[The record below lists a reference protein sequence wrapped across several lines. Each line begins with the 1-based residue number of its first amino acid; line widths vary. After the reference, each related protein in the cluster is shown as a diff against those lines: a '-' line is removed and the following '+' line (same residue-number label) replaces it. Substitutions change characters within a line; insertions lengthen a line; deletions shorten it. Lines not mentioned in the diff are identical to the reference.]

1 MKRIFVILILTLTI
15 LKVNAQNEIDALRY
29 SQNFYAGTARF
40 AGMGGAFGA
49 LGSDFSTLS
58 INPAGIG
65 LFKTSE
71 FTFTPSFYIANTS
84 SSFNGSVNDDNKY
97 NFNLGNIGFV
107 YDFYKRGKFAE
118 GNGWKDIQFGFGINR
133 LNNYNNRMIIDGFSA
148 NSTMMNQYID
158 WAKGYKPAD
167 LNVFDTQ
174 LAYQTYLINPTGD
187 STQYD
192 SPVKGNVTQR
202 KTLSASGSTNEFVIT
217 LGGNYSDKF
226 YLGATIGFPFIKY
239 SEQSTY
245 REFNQDSSV
254 HNFNSFTVNDDLTTS
269 GAGINVK
276 LGMIYR
282 PNNFVRLGVAL
293 HTPTY
298 YYSMQDQWSRK
309 ISSDMGVDGKYSTDP
324 SQGTFDYQ
332 ITTPMRMI
340 GSLAFLIGDMGLVSA
355 DYEFVDYSDARLRA
369 DNEEFFNQNEK
380 IQEKYTSTANIRVG
394 TEWRLN
400 PVTLRAGYGIYGSPF
415 KTTINDGKRTV
426 YSFGLGFKEKQYYID
441 FAYSYAQQ
449 KEDYYFYD
457 DAKLSPVKNTL
468 TGSSIMMT
476 LGFKY

>member
-1 MKRIFVILILTLTI
+1 
-15 LKVNAQNEIDALRY
+15 
-29 SQNFYAGTARF
+29 
-40 AGMGGAFGA
+40 
-49 LGSDFSTLS
+49 
-58 INPAGIG
+58 
-65 LFKTSE
+65 
-71 FTFTPSFYIANTS
+71 
-84 SSFNGSVNDDNKY
+84 
-97 NFNLGNIGFV
+97 
-107 YDFYKRGKFAE
+107 
-118 GNGWKDIQFGFGINR
+118 
-133 LNNYNNRMIIDGFSA
+133 
-148 NSTMMNQYID
+148 
-158 WAKGYKPAD
+158 
-167 LNVFDTQ
+167 
-174 LAYQTYLINPTGD
+174 
-187 STQYD
+187 
-192 SPVKGNVTQR
+192 
-202 KTLSASGSTNEFVIT
+202 
-217 LGGNYSDKF
+217 
-226 YLGATIGFPFIKY
+226 
-239 SEQSTY
+239 
-245 REFNQDSSV
+245 
-254 HNFNSFTVNDDLTTS
+254 
-269 GAGINVK
+269 
-276 LGMIYR
+276 
-282 PNNFVRLGVAL
+282 
-293 HTPTY
+293 
-298 YYSMQDQWSRK
+298 
-309 ISSDMGVDGKYSTDP
+309 MGVDGKYSTDP